1 MLELYV
7 AGKIFFFAAVLF
19 LTKPTK
25 KISATSHCNCSDAI
39 LQRLQRFLRV
49 VWYLNGSSTPEVF
62 KQESEK

>member
-1 MLELYV
+1 MLEPYV
-7 AGKIFFFAAVLF
+7 EGKIYFFAAVLF

-25 KISATSHCNCSDAI
+25 KIHVTSHCNCSDTI
-39 LQRLQRFLRV
+39 LKRLQRFLRV